1 MAIYAVRE
9 QVKNSFYRPELDCLR
24 FLAFFAVYLT
34 HSLPHNPELWVS
46 HRIPRPVAAFLAAVA
61 SSGRFGVTLFFL
73 LSAYL
78 ITALL
83 LREKYATGTINLRA
97 FYLRR
102 ILRIWPLYFFALV
115 LAVCWP
121 WVGRMPLRY
130 IPGFLLLSGNWA
142 QVMLGPMPSWASILW
157 SVSIEE
163 QFYLIWPTVV
173 RGCSRRTLIWVATLL
188 IVIAN
193 LSRLWISTKNLP
205 LAVLWEST
213 NTNLDSFGI
222 GILCAILL
230 NGSIPKFSRWARIA
244 LFIDGLALFV
254 SAGTIDPEH
263 QFPFAA
269 FSFPVATVGSLLLFL
284 ALCGSSLK
292 LRPLVYLGK
301 ISYGLYVYHKL
312 ALTMAGLIIGK
323 DRFPVFWM
331 AGLAITITLAPLS
344 YRFLESPFLHLKE
357 RFAVIASRPV

>member
-1 MAIYAVRE
+1 
-9 QVKNSFYRPELDCLR
+9 
-24 FLAFFAVYLT
+24 
-34 HSLPHNPELWVS
+34 
-46 HRIPRPVAAFLAAVA
+46 
-61 SSGRFGVTLFFL
+61 
-73 LSAYL
+73 
-78 ITALL
+78 
-83 LREKYATGTINLRA
+83 
-97 FYLRR
+97 
-102 ILRIWPLYFFALV
+102 
-115 LAVCWP
+115 
-121 WVGRMPLRY
+121 
-130 IPGFLLLSGNWA
+130 
-142 QVMLGPMPSWASILW
+142 
-157 SVSIEE
+157 
-163 QFYLIWPTVV
+163 
-173 RGCSRRTLIWVATLL
+173 
-188 IVIAN
+188 

-222 GILCAILL
+222 GILCAVLQ

-312 ALTMAGLIIGK
+312 ALTIAGLIIGK
-323 DRFPVFWM
+323 DRFPLFWM

-344 YRFLESPFLHLKE
+344 YRFLESPFLHLKG